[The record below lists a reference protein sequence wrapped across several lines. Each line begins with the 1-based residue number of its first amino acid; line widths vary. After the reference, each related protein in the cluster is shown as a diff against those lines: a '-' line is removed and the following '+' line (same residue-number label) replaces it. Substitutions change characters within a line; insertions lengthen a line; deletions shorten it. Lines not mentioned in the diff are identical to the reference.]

1 MNIAIAV
8 YSKKFN
14 GVRERRVRTNMP
26 YREAIDYIKNNST
39 HALIAYSPEAVNTD
53 SYCLHRYTT
62 PAYDRE
68 YGKMKD

>member
-26 YREAIDYIKNNST
+26 YQEAIDYIENNSKR
-39 HALIAYSPEAVNTD
+39 ALVAYSPEAVNTD
-53 SYCLHRYTT
+53 SYWLHCYTT

-68 YGKMKD
+68 YGLIKD